1 MHAVREAQNMS
12 WLSLRL
18 AKMLNVSEHTKYSR
32 MRKNTLGAIYFFL
45 ICQKV
50 AKSLTYHLFGH
61 IFMYECDMTNL
72 KQTFDLNCYST
83 AIIDN
88 GYELTLKNECFYL
101 FDVCKL
107 SQLYFFF
114 SVFFSFIQNTSRCEP
129 HKCKI

>member
-1 MHAVREAQNMS
+1 
-12 WLSLRL
+12 
-18 AKMLNVSEHTKYSR
+18 
-32 MRKNTLGAIYFFL
+32 
-45 ICQKV
+45 
-50 AKSLTYHLFGH
+50 
-61 IFMYECDMTNL
+61 MTNL

-114 SVFFSFIQNTSRCEP
+114 LFFFLYSEHIQMWAP
-129 HKCKI
+129 QM